1 MKLHPWQAA
10 VEESQVDMDAAL
22 MNILIARSPRVRPI
36 SPAFAEATLGYLGT
50 LLAIQAGDDY
60 DAMPDYE
67 KEALRDA
74 MYAAHSV
81 VISHVVDGHSRA
93 DGLGWQERRMKKLR
107 VCACRRMCTCGGTRE
122 Y

>member
-1 MKLHPWQAA
+1 
-10 VEESQVDMDAAL
+10 MDAVF
-22 MNILIARSPRVRPI
+22 NILIARGPRIQAV
-36 SPAFAEATLGYLGT
+36 SPAFADATLAYLGT
-50 LLAIQAGDDY
+50 LLAIQRCDGY
-60 DAMPDYE
+60 EAMPDYE

-81 VISHVVDGHSRA
+81 VIGHVADGRALA

-107 VCACRRMCTCGGTRE
+107 VCACRRMCSCGGTRE